1 MRVTKHPTGR
11 SEPVPLITEVAKRL
25 HGVAPKLASA
35 LPAQCP
41 RCEWPLASRIDLTL
55 ITCVNP
61 RCPAKIEESA
71 YHAVQGIGATTVS
84 PDDVYRYVEQTKTRN
99 PLSILNVQAGSLLY
113 EGADP
118 ALADDISEA
127 VAAADLTPA
136 EFVALPHLPHV
147 GRDEAEALFA
157 DDVPLERSYKPIKD
171 GGVPYV
177 QARLAIPN
185 DTVSLHAGRVYET
198 LLEFEV
204 DIVAAWNQLEEK

>member
-1 MRVTKHPTGR
+1 M
-11 SEPVPLITEVAKRL
+11 PLITEVTKRL
-25 HGVAPKLASA
+25 RSVAPKLASA
-35 LPAQCP
+35 LPVQCP

-61 RCPAKIEESA
+61 RCPAKIEDYA
-71 YHAVQGIGATTVS
+71 RHVVQGIGVTTVS
-84 PDDVYRYVEQTKTRN
+84 PDDLHRYVEQTGTRN
-99 PLSILNVQAGSLLY
+99 PLSILTVQLGEPLY

-118 ALADDISEA
+118 ALADDISKA
-127 VAAADLTPA
+127 VALADLTPA

-147 GRDEAEALFA
+147 GQDEAEALFA
-157 DDVPLERSYKPIKD
+157 DDVPLERAYKPIKD

-198 LLEFEV
+198 LLEFEE
-204 DIVAAWNQLEEK
+204 DLTTTWKQLETK

>member
-1 MRVTKHPTGR
+1 M
-11 SEPVPLITEVAKRL
+11 PLITEVAKRL
-25 HGVAPKLASA
+25 RSVAPKLASA
-35 LPAQCP
+35 LPSQCP
-41 RCEWPLASRIDLTL
+41 RCEWPLASSIDLAA
-55 ITCVNP
+55 IICVNP
-61 RCPAKIEESA
+61 RCHAKIEDYA
-71 YHAVQGIGATTVS
+71 YQAIQGIGVTTVS
-84 PDDVYRYVEQTKTRN
+84 PDDAHKYVEQTGTRN
-99 PLSILNVQAGSLLY
+99 PLSILTVQPGELLY

-136 EFVALPHLPHV
+136 EFVALPHLPHA

-157 DDVPLERSYKPIKD
+157 DDVPLERAYKPIKD

-198 LLEFEV
+198 LLEFEE
-204 DIVAAWNQLEEK
+204 DLTTTWKQLEKTK

>member
-1 MRVTKHPTGR
+1 M
-11 SEPVPLITEVAKRL
+11 PLITEVAKRL
-25 HGVAPKLASA
+25 HSVAPKLASA

-61 RCPAKIEESA
+61 RCPAKIEEYA

-84 PDDVYRYVEQTKTRN
+84 PDDVHKYVEQAKTRN
-99 PLSILNVQAGSLLY
+99 PLSILNMQAGSLLY

-157 DDVPLERSYKPIKD
+157 DDVSLERSYKPIKD

-204 DIVAAWNQLEEK
+204 DLTTSWNHLEEK

>member
-1 MRVTKHPTGR
+1 M
-11 SEPVPLITEVAKRL
+11 PLITEVAKRL
-25 HGVAPKLASA
+25 RGVAPQLASA

-41 RCEWPLASRIDLTL
+41 RCDWPLASRIDLTL

-61 RCPAKIEESA
+61 RCPAKIEEYA
-71 YHAVQGIGATTVS
+71 YSIVQGIGVTTVS
-84 PDDVYRYVEQTKTRN
+84 PDDVCRYVEQTGTRN
-99 PLSILNVQAGSLLY
+99 PLSILTTRSGESLY
-113 EGADP
+113 EGAAL

-127 VAAADLTPA
+127 VTAADLTPA
-136 EFVALPHLPHV
+136 ELVALPHLPHV

-204 DIVAAWNQLEEK
+204 DLTTAWKQLEEK

>member
-1 MRVTKHPTGR
+1 M
-11 SEPVPLITEVAKRL
+11 PLITEVAKRL
-25 HGVAPKLASA
+25 HSSVAPKLASA

-61 RCPAKIEESA
+61 RCPAKVEEYA

-84 PDDVYRYVEQTKTRN
+84 PDDVHRYVEQAKTRN

>member
-1 MRVTKHPTGR
+1 M
-11 SEPVPLITEVAKRL
+11 PLITEVAKRL
-25 HGVAPKLASA
+25 HSVAPKLASA

-61 RCPAKIEESA
+61 RCPAKIEEYA
-71 YHAVQGIGATTVS
+71 YYAVQGIGATTVS
-84 PDDVYRYVEQTKTRN
+84 PDDVHRYVEQAKTRN

-198 LLEFEV
+198 LLEFEA
-204 DIVAAWNQLEEK
+204 DIVAAWNQLEKK

>member
-1 MRVTKHPTGR
+1 M
-11 SEPVPLITEVAKRL
+11 PLITEVAKRL
-25 HGVAPKLASA
+25 RSVAPKLASA
-35 LPAQCP
+35 LPSQCS
-41 RCEWPLASRIDLTL
+41 RCEWPLASRIDLAA

-61 RCPAKIEESA
+61 RCPAKIEDYA
-71 YHAVQGIGATTVS
+71 YRAIQGIGVTTVS
-84 PDDVYRYVEQTKTRN
+84 PDDVHKYVEQTGTRN
-99 PLSILNVQAGSLLY
+99 PLSILTVQPGELLY

-147 GRDEAEALFA
+147 GRDEAEALFT
-157 DDVPLERSYKPIKD
+157 DDVPLERAYKPIKD

-198 LLEFEV
+198 LLEFEE
-204 DIVAAWNQLEEK
+204 DLTTTWKQLEKTK

>member
-1 MRVTKHPTGR
+1 M
-11 SEPVPLITEVAKRL
+11 PLITEVAKRL
-25 HGVAPKLASA
+25 HSVAPKLASA

-61 RCPAKIEESA
+61 RCPAKVEEYA

-84 PDDVYRYVEQTKTRN
+84 PDDVHRYVEQTRTRN
-99 PLSILNVQAGSLLY
+99 PLSILNTQAGSLLY

-136 EFVALPHLPHV
+136 EFVTLPHLPHV

>member
-1 MRVTKHPTGR
+1 MRVIKHSLGR

-25 HGVAPKLASA
+25 RSVAPKLASA

-41 RCEWPLASRIDLTL
+41 RCEWPLASTIDLTL

-61 RCPAKIEESA
+61 RCPAKIEDYA
-71 YHAVQGIGATTVS
+71 HHAIQGMGVTTVS
-84 PDDVYRYVEQTKTRN
+84 PDDVRQYVEQTGARN
-99 PLSILNVQAGSLLY
+99 PLSILTVQPGEPLY

-118 ALADDISEA
+118 ALADGIAEA

-147 GRDEAEALFA
+147 GQDEADALYA
-157 DDVPLERSYKPIKD
+157 DDAPLERAYKPIKD

-198 LLEFEV
+198 LLEFEE
-204 DIVAAWNQLEEK
+204 DLTTTWKQLEKK

>member
-1 MRVTKHPTGR
+1 M
-11 SEPVPLITEVAKRL
+11 PLITEVAKRL
-25 HGVAPKLASA
+25 HSVAPKLASA

-41 RCEWPLASRIDLTL
+41 RCEWPLASRIDLAL

-61 RCPAKIEESA
+61 RCPAKVEEYA

-84 PDDVYRYVEQTKTRN
+84 PDDVHRYVEQAKTRN

>member
-1 MRVTKHPTGR
+1 M
-11 SEPVPLITEVAKRL
+11 PLITEVAKRL
-25 HGVAPKLASA
+25 HSVAPKLASA

-61 RCPAKIEESA
+61 RCPAKVEEYA

-84 PDDVYRYVEQTKTRN
+84 PDDVHRYVEQTRTRN

>member
-1 MRVTKHPTGR
+1 M
-11 SEPVPLITEVAKRL
+11 PLITEVAKRL
-25 HGVAPKLASA
+25 HGVALKLASA

-41 RCEWPLASRIDLTL
+41 RCEWPLTSRIDLTL

-61 RCPAKIEESA
+61 RCPAKIEEYA

-84 PDDVYRYVEQTKTRN
+84 PDDVHRYVEQAKTRN

>member
-1 MRVTKHPTGR
+1 M
-11 SEPVPLITEVAKRL
+11 PLIAEVAKRL

-61 RCPAKIEESA
+61 RCPAKVEEYA

-84 PDDVYRYVEQTKTRN
+84 PDDVHRYVEQAKTRN

>member
-1 MRVTKHPTGR
+1 M
-11 SEPVPLITEVAKRL
+11 PLITEVAKRL
-25 HGVAPKLASA
+25 HSVAPKLASA

-61 RCPAKIEESA
+61 RCPAKVEEYA

-84 PDDVYRYVEQTKTRN
+84 PDDVHRYVEQAKTRN
-99 PLSILNVQAGSLLY
+99 PLSILDAQAGESLY

-118 ALADDISEA
+118 ALTDDISEA

-157 DDVPLERSYKPIKD
+157 DDVPLERSYKHIKD

-204 DIVAAWNQLEEK
+204 DIVAAWKQLEEK

>member
-1 MRVTKHPTGR
+1 M
-11 SEPVPLITEVAKRL
+11 PLITEVAKRL
-25 HGVAPKLASA
+25 HSVAPKLASA

-61 RCPAKIEESA
+61 RCPAKVEECA

-84 PDDVYRYVEQTKTRN
+84 PDDVHRYVEQTRTRN
-99 PLSILNVQAGSLLY
+99 PLSILNTQAGSLLY

>member
-1 MRVTKHPTGR
+1 M
-11 SEPVPLITEVAKRL
+11 PLITEVAKRL

-61 RCPAKIEESA
+61 RCPAKVEEYA

-84 PDDVYRYVEQTKTRN
+84 PDDVHRYVEQTRTRN

>member
-1 MRVTKHPTGR
+1 M
-11 SEPVPLITEVAKRL
+11 PLITEVAKRL

-61 RCPAKIEESA
+61 RCPAKVEEYA

-84 PDDVYRYVEQTKTRN
+84 PDDVHRYVEQAKTRN

>member
-1 MRVTKHPTGR
+1 M
-11 SEPVPLITEVAKRL
+11 PLITEVAKRL
-25 HGVAPKLASA
+25 HSVAPKLASA

-61 RCPAKIEESA
+61 RCPAKVEEYA

-84 PDDVYRYVEQTKTRN
+84 PDDVHRYVEQAKTRN

>member
-1 MRVTKHPTGR
+1 M
-11 SEPVPLITEVAKRL
+11 PLITEVAKRL

-41 RCEWPLASRIDLTL
+41 RCEWPLISRIDLTL

-61 RCPAKIEESA
+61 RCPAKVEEYA

-84 PDDVYRYVEQTKTRN
+84 PDDVHRYVEQAKTRN

>member
-1 MRVTKHPTGR
+1 M
-11 SEPVPLITEVAKRL
+11 PLITEVDKRL
-25 HGVAPKLASA
+25 RSVAPKLASA

-61 RCPAKIEESA
+61 RCPAKIEDYA
-71 YHAVQGIGATTVS
+71 RHVVQGIGVTTVS
-84 PDDVYRYVEQTKTRN
+84 PDDLHKYVEQVGARN
-99 PLSILNVQAGSLLY
+99 PLSILTVQPGEPLY

-127 VAAADLTPA
+127 VALADLTPA

-147 GRDEAEALFA
+147 GQDEADALYA
-157 DDVPLERSYKPIKD
+157 DDTPLERAYTPIKD

-198 LLEFEV
+198 LLEFEE
-204 DIVAAWNQLEEK
+204 DLTTTWKQLEKK

>member
-1 MRVTKHPTGR
+1 M
-11 SEPVPLITEVAKRL
+11 PLITEVAKRL
-25 HGVAPKLASA
+25 RSVAPKLASA
-35 LPAQCP
+35 LPSQCS
-41 RCEWPLASRIDLTL
+41 RCEWPLASSIDLAA

-61 RCPAKIEESA
+61 RCPAKIEDYA
-71 YHAVQGIGATTVS
+71 YQAIQGIGVTTVS
-84 PDDVYRYVEQTKTRN
+84 PDDAHKYVEQTGTRN
-99 PLSILNVQAGSLLY
+99 PLSILTVQPGELLY

-127 VAAADLTPA
+127 VAAADL
-136 EFVALPHLPHV
+136 PHA

-157 DDVPLERSYKPIKD
+157 DDVPLERAYKPIKD

-198 LLEFEV
+198 LLEFEE
-204 DIVAAWNQLEEK
+204 DLTTTWKQLEKTK

>member
-1 MRVTKHPTGR
+1 M
-11 SEPVPLITEVAKRL
+11 PLITEVAKRL

-61 RCPAKIEESA
+61 RCPAKVEEYA

-84 PDDVYRYVEQTKTRN
+84 PDDVHRYVEQAKTRN

-127 VAAADLTPA
+127 VAAADLTSA

>member
-1 MRVTKHPTGR
+1 M
-11 SEPVPLITEVAKRL
+11 PLITEVAKRL
-25 HGVAPKLASA
+25 RSVAPKLASA
-35 LPAQCP
+35 LPSQCP
-41 RCEWPLASRIDLTL
+41 RCEWPLASSIDLAA
-55 ITCVNP
+55 IICVNP
-61 RCPAKIEESA
+61 RCSAKIEDYA
-71 YHAVQGIGATTVS
+71 YHVIQGIDVTTVS
-84 PDDVYRYVEQTKTRN
+84 PDDVRKYVEQTGTRN
-99 PLSILNVQAGSLLY
+99 PLSILTVQPGELLY

-147 GRDEAEALFA
+147 GRDEAEALFT
-157 DDVPLERSYKPIKD
+157 DDVPLERAYKPIKD

-198 LLEFEV
+198 LLEFEE
-204 DIVAAWNQLEEK
+204 DLTTTWKQLEKK

>member
-1 MRVTKHPTGR
+1 M
-11 SEPVPLITEVAKRL
+11 PLITEVAKRL
-25 HGVAPKLASA
+25 RSVAPKLASA

-41 RCEWPLASRIDLTL
+41 RCEWPLASTIDLTL

-61 RCPAKIEESA
+61 RCPAKIEDYA
-71 YHAVQGIGATTVS
+71 HHAIQGMGVTTVS
-84 PDDVYRYVEQTKTRN
+84 PDDVRQYVEQTGARN
-99 PLSILNVQAGSLLY
+99 PLSILTVQPGEPLY

-118 ALADDISEA
+118 ALADGIAEA

-147 GRDEAEALFA
+147 GQDEADALYA
-157 DDVPLERSYKPIKD
+157 DDAPLERAYKPIKD

-198 LLEFEV
+198 LLEFEE
-204 DIVAAWNQLEEK
+204 DLTTTWKQLEKK

>member
-1 MRVTKHPTGR
+1 M
-11 SEPVPLITEVAKRL
+11 PLITEVAKRL

-41 RCEWPLASRIDLTL
+41 RCEWPLTSRIDLTL

-61 RCPAKIEESA
+61 RCPAKIEEYA

-84 PDDVYRYVEQTKTRN
+84 PDDVHRYVEQAKTRN

-157 DDVPLERSYKPIKD
+157 DDVPLERAYKPIKD

-198 LLEFEV
+198 LLEFEE
-204 DIVAAWNQLEEK
+204 DLTTTWKQLEKK